1 MAPAGIQGETGRKAL
16 FSLVTH
22 RHRPQLTASSGVPF
36 FDLLSFSMICAFKRK
51 DHPSSEPRIRH

>member
-1 MAPAGIQGETGRKAL
+1 MTPAGIQGEAGRKTL

-22 RHRPQLTASSGVPF
+22 RHPAINGIIGCSVL
-36 FDLLSFSMICAFKRK
+36 DLLSFSMICAFKRK